1 MGESVVAGR
10 GRPGVP
16 SLRGSITGMRMGAKE
31 VEAKEKG
38 AEGNPHLLGSTS
50 IITIA
55 IWRSGH
61 VGSVYLRS

>member
-1 MGESVVAGR
+1 
-10 GRPGVP
+10 
-16 SLRGSITGMRMGAKE
+16 MGAKE